1 MFIGHFTERPYQDP
15 ESGVFGATGRAI
27 PDLGIGNEVYNPRV
41 GAELYNRYLDER
53 VYAEEMG
60 FDGVMLN

>member
-15 ESGVFGATGRAI
+15 DSGVFGATGRAI

-41 GAELYNRYLDER
+41 ARSCTTATSTSASTR
-53 VYAEEMG
+53 RRWASMA
-60 FDGVMLN
+60 